1 MFVGREREMGLLR
14 ALFGKEKASMVIC
27 RGRRRIGKS
36 TLIQQFGKHAK
47 VFLEFQGLPPR
58 ERLTNQDQL
67 DAFSGQLAMKTALP
81 ELKLE
86 SWGQAFALLASV
98 IREER
103 TVVFLDEISWMAE
116 KDRDFAGQL
125 KIAWDTQFKR
135 HSNLVLI
142 ACGSVSSWIDRN
154 ILNSAG
160 FMGRISLDLM
170 LSDLSLY
177 HCNKFWRQKSDR
189 VSDSEKL
196 KILSVTGG
204 VPRYLE
210 EINIDMSAE
219 QNIKQM
225 CFSRE
230 GILFSEFDKI
240 FQDIFPRRADT
251 YRKIVTSLARGDKAL
266 SDICKAIGMDRSGV
280 MSGYLEDLIMSGFVA
295 KDNTYRPGNS
305 RRTRLSKFRL
315 RDNYLRFYLRYIE
328 PLRHTV
334 EQGLYE
340 DVDLESL
347 IEWDV
352 IMGFQFENLVLNNL
366 RSVCKA
372 LSINMNTV
380 LSASPY
386 FQRQTRA
393 QEACQ
398 IDLLIQT
405 RHTLH
410 VCEIRFRK
418 HIRKDVIQNVQDK
431 IRRLKAPRDLSVRPV
446 LIYAGKVASG
456 IAEEDYFDRCV
467 SFADLL
473 VIQ

>member
-1 MFVGREREMGLLR
+1 MFVGREREIELLK
-14 ALFGKEKASMVIC
+14 ALFGRGKASMVVC

-36 TLIQQFGKHAK
+36 TLIQQFGRRAAT
-47 VFLEFQGLPPR
+47 FLEFQGLPPR
-58 ERLTNQDQL
+58 EGLTNQGQL
-67 DAFSGQLAMKTALP
+67 NAFSEQLAMKTALP
-81 ELKLE
+81 KLKLE

-98 IREER
+98 IKEER
-103 TVVFLDEISWMAE
+103 TVVFLDEISWMAG

-135 HSNLVLI
+135 YSSLVLI
-142 ACGSVSSWIDRN
+142 ACGSVSSWIDKS

-170 LSDLSLY
+170 LSDLPLH
-177 HCNKFWRQKSDR
+177 HCDKFWGQKSDR
-189 VSDSEKL
+189 ISAGEKL
-196 KILSVTGG
+196 RILSVTGG

-210 EINIDMSAE
+210 EIDVSISAE

-230 GILFSEFDKI
+230 GILFSEFDRI
-240 FQDIFPRRADT
+240 FHDIFSRRADT
-251 YRKIVTSLARGDKAL
+251 YRKIVASLAAGDRPL

-280 MSGYLEDLIMSGFVA
+280 LSRYLEDLTMSGFVA
-295 KDNTYRPGNS
+295 KDSTYRPGSN
-305 RRTRLSKFRL
+305 RRARLAKYRL

-328 PLRHTV
+328 PVKHTV

-386 FQRQTRA
+386 FQRKTRSH
-393 QEACQ
+393 EACQ

-405 RHTLH
+405 RHTLY

-418 HIRKDVIQNVQDK
+418 HIRKEVIREVHDK
-431 IRRLKAPRDLSVRPV
+431 ISKLKAPKDLSVRPV
-446 LIYAGKVASG
+446 LVYAGELASG
-456 IAEEDYFDRCV
+456 IVEEGYFDRCV
-467 SFADLL
+467 SFAELL